1 MAVFVAK
8 IANLIGWGEVAT
20 RRGDGW
26 TRNKFKLKLDGHEVT
41 VMQRACVLKMSANNA
56 RGRLIESSTVRI
68 ARITTYKEGRDFV
81 EALCELLSF
90 ARHSRIAAYE
100 FRFGNRRTVHSIV
113 AACNQFRPPFGEA
126 SASYPTSVSGHGPP
140 IEHRSKRAHS
150 MASFT

>member
-1 MAVFVAK
+1 
-8 IANLIGWGEVAT
+8 
-20 RRGDGW
+20 
-26 TRNKFKLKLDGHEVT
+26 
-41 VMQRACVLKMSANNA
+41 MQRACVLKMSANNA

-113 AACNQFRPPFGEA
+113 AQCNQFRPPFGAGVGELSDFIIQA
-126 SASYPTSVSGHGPP
+126 WPAY
-140 IEHRSKRAHS
+140 RAQKQARALNGLIH
-150 MASFT
+150 MITLTDANRTVLETKGRLQCNA